1 MSGNLINIYNLHYKI
16 VVLKKNRQSFHKL
29 LFQDP
34 IWAKTK
40 GQQRPCPKSSSVFF
54 VEITRG
60 DHKLS
65 NQKLFISLK
74 YHKFWLSY
82 GWFMSCMTFCF
93 QNQPFPA
100 ETDVV
105 WQGVCQTFCFHIQ
118 IWMIWAVVST
128 CWHDFFWTP
137 LESTFPLNDPWHF
150 RQEYFSKIHGGH
162 QLGRGLSD
170 FTLTPIQRCTLTILM
185 IKCKHNFKMSLLK
198 NCKTYLHK
206 IKSKW
211 KLINT
216 IFFGALFKNSQPN

>member
-1 MSGNLINIYNLHYKI
+1 MDDLCLVWHFAFKTSHFRLKQMWYDKVFVRHSASISKFEWFEQLCLHA
-16 VVLKKNRQSFHKL
+16 
-29 LFQDP
+29 D
-34 IWAKTK
+34 
-40 GQQRPCPKSSSVFF
+40 
-54 VEITRG
+54 
-60 DHKLS
+60 
-65 NQKLFISLK
+65 
-74 YHKFWLSY
+74 
-82 GWFMSCMTFCF
+82 
-93 QNQPFPA
+93 
-100 ETDVV
+100 
-105 WQGVCQTFCFHIQ
+105 
-118 IWMIWAVVST
+118 MI
-128 CWHDFFWTP
+128 FFWTP

-150 RQEYFSKIHGGH
+150 RQEDFSKIHGGH